1 MTNFKDLQT
10 YYITMTAAEY
20 DAGHIVWDSEI
31 AIDVLDHFI
40 SLRCPFPANTC
51 GKTEAWT
58 TDSALTVRNEDE
70 VDVIYISPEDLNE
83 AGFSS
88 LYEYVFGGDLDY
100 LNCESKGVF
109 FSDGDIDEVSQA
121 LERFVDKKLP
131 DEVVAQYLEVF
142 S

>member
-70 VDVIYISPEDLNE
+70 VDAIYISPEDLNE

-88 LYEYVFGGDLDY
+88 LYEYVFGDDRDY
-100 LNCESKGVF
+100 PTRESKGVY

>member
-51 GKTEAWT
+51 GKTKAWT

-70 VDVIYISPEDLNE
+70 VDVIYISPEELNE
-83 AGFSS
+83 AGCSS

-100 LNCESKGVF
+100 LNCESRGVF
-109 FSDGDIDEVSQA
+109 FSDGDIDGVSKA

-131 DEVVAQYLEVF
+131 NEVVAQYLEVF

>member
-58 TDSALTVRNEDE
+58 IDSALTVRNEDE

-88 LYEYVFGGDLDY
+88 LYEYVFGDDRGY
-100 LNCESKGVF
+100 PTRESKGVY

>member
-1 MTNFKDLQT
+1 MKNFKDLQT

-58 TDSALTVRNEDE
+58 TDSALTVLNEDE

-83 AGFSS
+83 AGCSS

-131 DEVVAQYLEVF
+131 DDVVAQYLEVF

>member
-1 MTNFKDLQT
+1 MKNFKDLQT

-20 DAGHIVWDSEI
+20 DAGQVVWDSEI
-31 AIDVLDHFI
+31 DLDVLDHFI

-70 VDVIYISPEDLNE
+70 VEVIYISPEDLNE
-83 AGFSS
+83 ADCSS
-88 LYEYVFGGDLDY
+88 LYEYVFGEDRDY
-100 LNCESKGVF
+100 PYYESKGVY
-109 FSDGDIDEVSQA
+109 FSDGDIDGVSKA
-121 LERFVDKKLP
+121 LEQFVEKKLP
-131 DEVVAQYLEVF
+131 DEVVAQCLEVF